1 MAIAIAIAALVLI
14 SIAFQL
20 LTPWWLTPIASNWGS
35 IDTALDITM
44 WVCGLVF
51 IVLNLF
57 LAYSIYRY
65 RHRKGHKAH
74 YDPESVA
81 LERRLTVWTAVGIA
95 ALLAPGLIAWKEYV
109 TVPSN
114 AAVFEAMGQQWQ
126 WSYRF
131 PGKDGVLGTVN
142 SRQISPD
149 NPFGL
154 NPDDPFGRDDI
165 LVESNEVHLPL
176 GRPVKAVLRSKDVL
190 HDFFVPQMRAK
201 MDLVPGIVTYLWFTP
216 TRTGTFE
223 ILCLELC
230 GVGHYTMRGTM
241 VVDEQ
246 PAFDAWLSE
255 QPTFA
260 QLMAEAG
267 QAAPAAAVQATG
279 AGAQQN
285 NESPVQSGN

>member
-1 MAIAIAIAALVLI
+1 MAVAIVIAALVLV

-20 LTPWWLTPIASNWGS
+20 LTPWWRTPLASNWGS
-35 IDTALDITM
+35 IDTALDITL

-51 IVLNLF
+51 VALNLF
-57 LAYSIYRY
+57 LAFSIFRY
-65 RHRKGHKAH
+65 RHRTGHRAH

-109 TVPSN
+109 TVPKD
-114 AAVFEAMGQQWQ
+114 AAVFEAVGQQWQ
-126 WSYRF
+126 WSFRF

-142 SRQISPD
+142 SRQVSSD

-165 LVESNEVHLPL
+165 LVEGNEVHLPR
-176 GRPVKAVLRSKDVL
+176 GQPIKVVLRSKDVL
-190 HDFFVPQMRAK
+190 HDFFVPQIRAR
-201 MDLVPGIVTYLWFTP
+201 MDLVPGMVTYFWFTP

-223 ILCLELC
+223 ILCAELC
-230 GVGHYTMRGTM
+230 GVSHYTMRGVM
-241 VVDEQ
+241 VVDEK
-246 PAFDAWLSE
+246 PAFDAWLSQ

-260 QLMAEAG
+260 QLTAEAG
-267 QAAPAAAVQATG
+267 RPNQ
-279 AGAQQN
+279 
-285 NESPVQSGN
+285 